1 MLSHIVTVNMH
12 GFKENNSCNY
22 ILNTLRNEVYQTV
35 QSSELF
41 VKKVKKG
48 LMITI
53 GSFLILRPYALPR
66 DDAEVYDVS
75 LPHFFHLSL
84 VLESIVITHCC
95 RVKCHVK

>member
-1 MLSHIVTVNMH
+1 M
-12 GFKENNSCNY
+12 
-22 ILNTLRNEVYQTV
+22 NTLRNEVYQTV
-35 QSSELF
+35 QSSELI

-75 LPHFFHLSL
+75 LPHFFS
-84 VLESIVITHCC
+84 SVIGLGVY
-95 RVKCHVK
+95 RDKPLL